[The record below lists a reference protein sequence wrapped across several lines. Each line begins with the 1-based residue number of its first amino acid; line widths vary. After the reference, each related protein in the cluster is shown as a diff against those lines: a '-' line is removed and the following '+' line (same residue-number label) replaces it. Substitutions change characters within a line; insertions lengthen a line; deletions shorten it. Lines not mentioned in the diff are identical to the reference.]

1 MLLKKETCKAGK
13 GSLFIKLMLVMLAI
27 LTLAGCG
34 QNGNN
39 ENDDDMSKA
48 LAGVWADDAGDL
60 IHFLPDESAYVLKK
74 ANGRIGRG
82 SYTPSEGYLYFN
94 RFIYDIGTQPDGSFK
109 LRRNGSPADDSEE
122 SMDGFVFET
131 SALTDI
137 PVYDISLLNG
147 TWVSESGTTVT
158 IDTEIM
164 EYGIHSESGSGSG
177 TISNDEDGRGLYLF
191 TDGASFV
198 ILSEDGT
205 LSFETNDKDLDGEI
219 FRQE

>member
-1 MLLKKETCKAGK
+1 MSEKETCKAGK
-13 GSLFIKLMLVMLAI
+13 GSLFIKLMLVILAI

-39 ENDDDMSKA
+39 ENDDDISKA
-48 LAGVWADDAGDL
+48 LEGVWADDAGNL

-74 ANGRIGRG
+74 ANGRIG
-82 SYTPSEGYLYFN
+82 
-94 RFIYDIGTQPDGSFK
+94 
-109 LRRNGSPADDSEE
+109 
-122 SMDGFVFET
+122 
-131 SALTDI
+131 
-137 PVYDISLLNG
+137 
-147 TWVSESGTTVT
+147 
-158 IDTEIM
+158 
-164 EYGIHSESGSGSG
+164 SG
-177 TISNDEDGRGLYLF
+177 TINNEYDGRGLYLF